1 MVVCRMLFLF
11 DRLPLEDILHEI
23 IMPMLDYESRIV
35 LNRCLAPNDRY
46 IHRFSADEIV
56 RHELYVVS
64 KLLKQKLD
72 NISNV
77 TGPTRS
83 LRMRKRSQ
91 MLLQLLRCFEPGN
104 RNLLIMRY
112 YPSLHTIVVQKLTSL
127 SNPRSD
133 DMRDA
138 SRYFRRKIVE
148 RANALL
154 PYIQTIVP
162 LPVPIQSILK
172 PIEIQ
177 GL

>member
-1 MVVCRMLFLF
+1 MLFLF
-11 DRLPLEDILHEI
+11 DCLPLEDILHET

-72 NISNV
+72 NIRNII
-77 TGPTRS
+77 GPTRS
-83 LRMRKRSQ
+83 LRMRKKSQ

-104 RNLLIMRY
+104 RNVLVMRY
-112 YPSLHTIVVQKLTSL
+112 FPSFHTIVIQKLTSL

-138 SRYFRRKIVE
+138 SRYFRRKIVK

-162 LPVPIQSILK
+162 LSIPMQSILK
-172 PIEIQ
+172 PIAIQ